1 MSLFLQILGYTLPAL
16 VVFLTTWL
24 VLRKQLD
31 NEADRRNF
39 ELRRLSTNQITPVR
53 LRAYERLT
61 LLLER
66 TQPEAMILRLDLQ
79 GMTNI
84 ELQSKLLQTIRNEFD
99 YNVAQQIYV
108 SPEAWAMVKNARENL
123 VRVINGAA
131 AQVQPT
137 GAALQ
142 LAQKLIELYSSLQTT
157 PTEAA
162 LNCLKNEVKTL

>member
-1 MSLFLQILGYTLPAL
+1 MSIFLQILGYTLPAL

-39 ELRRLSTNQITPVR
+39 ELRRLSANQITPVR

-84 ELQSKLLQTIRNEFD
+84 ELQSKLLQTIRTEFD
-99 YNVAQQIYV
+99 HNVAQQIYV
-108 SPEAWAMVKNARENL
+108 SPEAWAMVKNTRENL
-123 VRVINGAA
+123 VRVINAAA

>member
-1 MSLFLQILGYTLPAL
+1 MDIFLQILGYTLPAL

-39 ELRRLSTNQITPVR
+39 ELRRLSANQITPVR

-79 GMTNI
+79 GMSNI
-84 ELQSKLLQTIRNEFD
+84 DLQSKLLQTIRSEFD
-99 YNVAQQIYV
+99 HNVAQQIYV

-137 GAALQ
+137 GAAVQ

>member
-1 MSLFLQILGYTLPAL
+1 MDIFLQILGYTLPAL
-16 VVFLTTWL
+16 VVFLTAWL

-39 ELRRLSTNQITPVR
+39 ELRRLSANQITPVR

-84 ELQSKLLQTIRNEFD
+84 ELQSKLLQTIRTEFD
-99 YNVAQQIYV
+99 HNVAQQIYV

>member
-1 MSLFLQILGYTLPAL
+1 MSIFLQILGYTLPAL

-39 ELRRLSTNQITPVR
+39 ELRRLSVNQITPVR

-66 TQPEAMILRLDLQ
+66 TQPEAMIMRLNLQ

-84 ELQSKLLQTIRNEFD
+84 ELQSKLLQTIRTEFD
-99 YNVAQQIYV
+99 HNVAQQIYV

-162 LNCLKNEVKTL
+162 LNCLKNEVKML

>member
-1 MSLFLQILGYTLPAL
+1 MSIFLQILGYTLPAL

-39 ELRRLSTNQITPVR
+39 ELRRLSVNQITPVR

-66 TQPEAMILRLDLQ
+66 TQPEAMILRLNLQ

-84 ELQSKLLQTIRNEFD
+84 ELQSKLLQTIRTEFD
-99 YNVAQQIYV
+99 HNVAQQIYV

-162 LNCLKNEVKTL
+162 LNCLKNEVKML

>member
-1 MSLFLQILGYTLPAL
+1 MSIFLQILGYTLPAL

-39 ELRRLSTNQITPVR
+39 ELRRLSANQITPVR

-84 ELQSKLLQTIRNEFD
+84 ELQSKLLQTIRTEFD
-99 YNVAQQIYV
+99 HNVAQQIYV

-142 LAQKLIELYSSLQTT
+142 LAQTLIELYSSLQTT

>member
-31 NEADRRNF
+31 NEVDRRNF

>member
-1 MSLFLQILGYTLPAL
+1 MNLFLQILGYTLPAL
-16 VVFLTTWL
+16 VVFLATWL
-24 VLRKQLD
+24 MLRKQLD

-39 ELRRLSTNQITPVR
+39 ELRRLSANQITPVR

-79 GMTNI
+79 GMSNI
-84 ELQSKLLQTIRNEFD
+84 DLQSKLLQTIRSEFD
-99 YNVAQQIYV
+99 HNVAQQIYV

-137 GAALQ
+137 GAAVQ

-157 PTEAA
+157 PAEAA

>member
-1 MSLFLQILGYTLPAL
+1 MSLLLQILGYTLPAL

-99 YNVAQQIYV
+99 HNVAQQIYV

>member
-1 MSLFLQILGYTLPAL
+1 MSIFLQILGYTLPAL

-39 ELRRLSTNQITPVR
+39 ELRRLSVNQITSVR

-79 GMTNI
+79 GMNNI
-84 ELQSKLLQTIRNEFD
+84 ELQSKLLQTIRSEFD
-99 YNVAQQIYV
+99 HNVAQQIYV

-137 GAALQ
+137 GSAMQ
-142 LAQKLIELYSSLQTT
+142 LAQKLIELYSALPTT

>member
-1 MSLFLQILGYTLPAL
+1 MSIFLQILGYTLPAL

-84 ELQSKLLQTIRNEFD
+84 ELQSKLLQTIRTEFD
-99 YNVAQQIYV
+99 HNVAQQIYV

-142 LAQKLIELYSSLQTT
+142 LAQKLIELYSSLHTT

>member
-1 MSLFLQILGYTLPAL
+1 MQILGYTLPAL
-16 VVFLTTWL
+16 VVFLTAWL

-39 ELRRLSTNQITPVR
+39 ELRRLSVNQITPVR

-79 GMTNI
+79 GMSNI
-84 ELQSKLLQTIRNEFD
+84 ELQSKLLQTIRSEFD
-99 YNVAQQIYV
+99 HNVAQQIYV
-108 SPEAWAMVKNARENL
+108 SPEAWVMVKNARENL

-137 GAALQ
+137 GAAVQ

-157 PTEAA
+157 PAEAA

>member
-1 MSLFLQILGYTLPAL
+1 MNLFLQILGYTLPAL
-16 VVFLTTWL
+16 VVFLATWL
-24 VLRKQLD
+24 MLRKQLD

-39 ELRRLSTNQITPVR
+39 ELRRLSANQITPVR

-79 GMTNI
+79 GMSNI
-84 ELQSKLLQTIRNEFD
+84 ELQSKLLQTIRSEFD
-99 YNVAQQIYV
+99 HNVAQQIYV
-108 SPEAWAMVKNARENL
+108 SPEAWVMVKNARENL

-137 GAALQ
+137 GAAVQ

-157 PTEAA
+157 PAEAA

>member
-99 YNVAQQIYV
+99 HNVAQQIYV

>member
-1 MSLFLQILGYTLPAL
+1 MDIFLQILGYTLPAL
-16 VVFLTTWL
+16 VVFLTAWL

-39 ELRRLSTNQITPVR
+39 ELRRLSVNQITPVR

-79 GMTNI
+79 GMSNI
-84 ELQSKLLQTIRNEFD
+84 ELQSKLLQTIRSEFD
-99 YNVAQQIYV
+99 HNVAQQIYV
-108 SPEAWAMVKNARENL
+108 SPEAWVMVKNARENL

-137 GAALQ
+137 GAAVQ

-157 PTEAA
+157 PAEAA

>member
-1 MSLFLQILGYTLPAL
+1 MSIFLQILGYTLPAL

-84 ELQSKLLQTIRNEFD
+84 ELQSKLLQTIRTEFD
-99 YNVAQQIYV
+99 HNVAQQIYV

>member
-1 MSLFLQILGYTLPAL
+1 MSIFLQILGYTLPAL

-31 NEADRRNF
+31 NETDRRNF
-39 ELRRLSTNQITPVR
+39 ELRRLSANQITPVR

-84 ELQSKLLQTIRNEFD
+84 ELQSKLLQTIRTEFD
-99 YNVAQQIYV
+99 HNVAQQIYV

>member
-1 MSLFLQILGYTLPAL
+1 MSIFLQILGYTLPAL

-39 ELRRLSTNQITPVR
+39 ELRRLSVNQITPVR

-66 TQPEAMILRLDLQ
+66 TQPEAMILRLNLQ

-84 ELQSKLLQTIRNEFD
+84 ELQSKLLQTIRTEFD
-99 YNVAQQIYV
+99 HNVAQQIYV

>member
-1 MSLFLQILGYTLPAL
+1 MSIFLQILGYTLPAL

-39 ELRRLSTNQITPVR
+39 ELRRLSANQITPVR

-84 ELQSKLLQTIRNEFD
+84 ELQSKLLQTIRTEFD
-99 YNVAQQIYV
+99 HNVAQQIYV

>member
-1 MSLFLQILGYTLPAL
+1 MSIFLQILGYTLPAL

-39 ELRRLSTNQITPVR
+39 ELRRLSVNQITPVR

-84 ELQSKLLQTIRNEFD
+84 ELQSKLLQTIRTEFD
-99 YNVAQQIYV
+99 HNVAQQIYV

-142 LAQKLIELYSSLQTT
+142 LAQKLIELYTSLQTT

>member
-1 MSLFLQILGYTLPAL
+1 MSIFLQILGYTLPAL

-39 ELRRLSTNQITPVR
+39 ELRRLSVNQITPVR

-84 ELQSKLLQTIRNEFD
+84 ELQSKLLQTIRTEFD
-99 YNVAQQIYV
+99 HNVAQQIYV